1 MYFGTKETIF
11 VITKRKEKEKVFSP
25 TKHCLTF
32 YFCFY
37 FYHLSSIIIFLF
49 LRRKKVRGNC
59 NVILRERERAPLLLY
74 SPLFPKSKKIPLPA
88 LEALNAHCPTL
99 SLQLLLYFTWKI
111 HICTVPVPFF
121 GFVFSFN
128 GGVSSKFGG
137 WRALASF

>member
-1 MYFGTKETIF
+1 MYFGTRETIF

-88 LEALNAHCPTL
+88 LEALNAHCP
-99 SLQLLLYFTWKI
+99 
-111 HICTVPVPFF
+111 
-121 GFVFSFN
+121 FS
-128 GGVSSKFGG
+128 
-137 WRALASF
+137 LASTIFYLENPYMHCSCSVLWFCFLF